1 MKKSLFLVWIGAGLT
16 ACSFHSYTHFESKSI
31 PIKSEEK
38 TVNRIDSI
46 ISPYR
51 VELEKEMNQVI
62 AFAPEALINERP
74 SGRLGKWVCD
84 NLLNQYKDTFQTHPL
99 FCLLNFGG
107 LRSPI
112 NAGNVTIGDIFKVMP
127 FDNQVV
133 LVKMPSNSMN
143 EIITFLRKTTGE
155 PIGGFQLIEGKV
167 FVKGKQWT
175 PTDFWI
181 LTSDYLMNGGDKMDF
196 FNQKMEVIQ
205 TGNLLR
211 DQLLI
216 AAKKQET
223 IQIEKSERIKW

>member
-1 MKKSLFLVWIGAGLT
+1 MKKYLFLVWIGAGLT
-16 ACSFHSYTHFESKSI
+16 ACSFHSYTYFEAKSI

-74 SGRLGKWVCD
+74 SGRLGNWVCD

-133 LVKMPSNSMN
+133 LVKMPSNSMD

-155 PIGGFQLIEGKV
+155 PIGGFQLIEGNV
-167 FVKGKQWT
+167 FVNGKQWI

-196 FNQKMEVIQ
+196 FNQKIEVIQ

>member
-1 MKKSLFLVWIGAGLT
+1 MKKYLFLVWIGAGLT
-16 ACSFHSYTHFESKSI
+16 ACSFHSYTHFEAKSI

-74 SGRLGKWVCD
+74 SGRLGNWVCD

-112 NAGNVTIGDIFKVMP
+112 NAGNVTIGDVFKVMP

-133 LVKMPSNSMN
+133 LVKMPSNSMD

-155 PIGGFQLIEGKV
+155 PIGGFQLIEGNV
-167 FVKGKQWT
+167 FVNGKLWN

-196 FNQKMEVIQ
+196 FNQKIEVIQ

>member
-1 MKKSLFLVWIGAGLT
+1 MKKYLFLVCIGAGLT
-16 ACSFHSYTHFESKSI
+16 ACSFHSYTHFEAKSI
-31 PIKSEEK
+31 QIKSEEK

-74 SGRLGKWVCD
+74 SGRLGNWVCD
-84 NLLNQYKDTFQTHPL
+84 NLLNQYKDTFQIHPL

-133 LVKMPSNSMN
+133 LVKMPSNSMD

-155 PIGGFQLIEGKV
+155 PIGGFQLIEGNV
-167 FVKGKQWT
+167 FVNGKQWI

-196 FNQKMEVIQ
+196 FNQKIEVIQ